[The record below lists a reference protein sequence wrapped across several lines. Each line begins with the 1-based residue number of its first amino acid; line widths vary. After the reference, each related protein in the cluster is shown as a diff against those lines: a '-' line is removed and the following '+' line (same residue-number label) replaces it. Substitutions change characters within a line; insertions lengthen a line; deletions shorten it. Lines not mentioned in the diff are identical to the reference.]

1 MEALEDYMIVP
12 EKREQFHNKFNKQ
25 KLIDS
30 YVEDDEN
37 QSFVCACVLE
47 ERYRFVLKM
56 TLALYKNVI
65 NGEIEGFFI
74 IEDITEAEM
83 DRMTL
88 DLFYNKNY
96 VITGIA
102 DLVNNSIYVKRE
114 NDNETSKLKK

>member
-1 MEALEDYMIVP
+1 
-12 EKREQFHNKFNKQ
+12 
-25 KLIDS
+25 
-30 YVEDDEN
+30 
-37 QSFVCACVLE
+37 
-47 ERYRFVLKM
+47 M

-74 IEDITEAEM
+74 IEDITDAKM

-88 DLFYNKNY
+88 DLFYSKNY

-114 NDNETSKLKK
+114 NDNEISKLKIDIEIMISSAKIWLTFILTKNKI

>member
-1 MEALEDYMIVP
+1 M
-12 EKREQFHNKFNKQ
+12 
-25 KLIDS
+25 
-30 YVEDDEN
+30 
-37 QSFVCACVLE
+37 CLE

-74 IEDITEAEM
+74 IEDITDAKM

-88 DLFYNKNY
+88 DLFYSKNY

-114 NDNETSKLKK
+114 NDNETSKLKNRYRDYDQFCKNMADIYID